1 MKIGIITDIHNN
13 LVALESVLDYLKK
26 EKCEKII
33 CCGDIIGIG
42 PYPDETVQRMMQI
55 PDLIAVRGNHERYLI
70 EGISSKMAEEDR
82 IGEDEKQYHKWEH
95 SMLSQSSKDFL
106 YGLPYEK
113 SIIVEGRKISI
124 MHYAMDDDHKYINF
138 DLNTDE
144 SDLKKI
150 FKNVKSDIILYGH
163 NHNRNIC
170 KSDKLYINV
179 GSLGCPAGDKNIA
192 RFGILKITK
201 DDVSVIPADIKYNAD
216 IVVDK
221 INEYNFPA
229 AGEIKAFFY
238 GVK

>member
-13 LVALESVLDYLKK
+13 LIALESVLEYLKK
-26 EKCEKII
+26 ENCEKII

-55 PDLIAVRGNHERYLI
+55 PDLIAVCGNHERYLI
-70 EGISSKMAEEDR
+70 EGISSEIAEEDG

-106 YGLPYEK
+106 ESLPYEK
-113 SIIVEGRKISI
+113 TIIIEGRKISI
-124 MHYAMDDDHKYINF
+124 MHYAMNDRHRYINF
-138 DLNTDE
+138 KLNPGE
-144 SDLKKI
+144 KDLKAI
-150 FKNVKSDIILYGH
+150 FSNVKSDIILYGH
-163 NHNRNIC
+163 NHKRNIC
-170 KSDKLYINV
+170 KSDKFYINA

-192 RFGILKITK
+192 GFAILEITR
-201 DDVSVIPADIKYNAD
+201 DDVSVTPVDIKYNAD

-229 AGEIKAFFY
+229 AVEIKKFFY
-238 GVK
+238 GVN